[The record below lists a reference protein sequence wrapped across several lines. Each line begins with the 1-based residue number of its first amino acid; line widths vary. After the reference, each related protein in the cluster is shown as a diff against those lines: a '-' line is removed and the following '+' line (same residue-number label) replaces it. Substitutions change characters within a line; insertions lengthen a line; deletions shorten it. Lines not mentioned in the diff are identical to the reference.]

1 MKLMNLTQ
9 QQFDRLLAVILIVAI
24 VAASVIFTAF
34 KLPIPDFV
42 SGIFG
47 VMLGFISHAL
57 GVSSGQNTTTNNGN
71 GNGNGTTATH

>member
-1 MKLMNLTQ
+1 MQLMNLSQ

-24 VAASVIFTAF
+24 VVSSVLLTAL

-47 VMLGFISHAL
+47 VMIGFISHAL
-57 GVSSGQNTTTNNGN
+57 GVSSGQSLPPNGN
-71 GNGNGTTATH
+71 GNGNGTTPTH